1 MVQLFVTII
10 KIHFL
15 YIYRS
20 NSKYMAKK
28 VKVPHTFVIVFGFI
42 VAAAILTWFVPG
54 GEFERKTVIVNEQER
69 EIIVEGSFR
78 LTESNPQTWQIF
90 SALFDGFV
98 DKADIIVFIIIIGG
112 AFWIMNES
120 KAIDVGIQTF
130 LIQVRKLDRLR
141 FFRFLGVDNIVITLI
156 MLVFSIFGATFG
168 MSEETI
174 AFTIIFIPLAISM
187 GYDSIVGVSLCFV
200 AAGLGFA
207 GALLNPFTIGIA
219 QGLSSL
225 PLFSGIE
232 YRFFCWIVI
241 NIIGIGWILRYAAKL
256 RKSPTSSIVYEEDE
270 YWRQRKTIDLKEMT
284 YYTPLSAWITYA
296 ILSVAMIL
304 FSILN
309 PNITL
314 NIGNSTYSGYFLP
327 VITLLFIVTG
337 FFALRKS
344 LHFFI
349 LNLLAFTIIYL
360 IVGVM
365 GFSWYIKE
373 IATLFLVLGLASGI
387 AMNSSPNEIV
397 KQFSAGMKD
406 ILTAAFVV
414 GLAGGILVILE
425 DGRVIDSLLYYM
437 SRSMQEFG
445 KVASVTVMYIIQ
457 TGINI
462 VIPSGSAKAA
472 LTMPIM
478 SQFSDLIGIS
488 RQATVMAFQFGDG
501 FTNMITPTSAVLIGV
516 LGIARIPYEKWVK
529 WILPFM
535 AILILTGWLLLLP
548 TVLMELSGF

>member
-1 MVQLFVTII
+1 MF
-10 KIHFL
+10 KG
-15 YIYRS
+15 
-20 NSKYMAKK
+20 M
-28 VKVPHTFVIVFGFI
+28 KVPHTFVIVFGFI

-54 GEFERKTVIVNEQER
+54 GEFERETVTVNEQQR

-78 LTESNPQTWQIF
+78 FTESNPQTWQVF

-130 LIQVRKLDRLR
+130 LIHIRKLDRLK
-141 FFRFLGVDNIVITLI
+141 FFRFLGVDNIVLTLI
-156 MLVFSIFGATFG
+156 MLVFSVFGATFG

-241 NIIGIGWILRYAAKL
+241 NIIGIGWILRYAARL
-256 RKSPTSSIVYEEDE
+256 RKSPKSSIVYEEDA
-270 YWRQRKTIDLKEMT
+270 YWRQRKTIDLKEMK
-284 YYTPLSAWITYA
+284 YYTPRSAWVTYIFLSA
-296 ILSVAMIL
+296 AMIL
-304 FSILN
+304 FSVLN
-309 PNITL
+309 PSITL
-314 NIGNSTYSGYFLP
+314 NIGNSTYSGFFLP

-349 LNLLAFTIIYL
+349 LNLLMFTIIYL

-387 AMNSSPNEIV
+387 AMNSSANEIV

-437 SRSMQEFG
+437 SKSMQEFG
-445 KVASVTVMYIIQ
+445 KVASVTMMYIIQ

-501 FTNMITPTSAVLIGV
+501 FTNMISPQSAVLFGV

-535 AILILTGWLLLLP
+535 IILIITGWLLLLP